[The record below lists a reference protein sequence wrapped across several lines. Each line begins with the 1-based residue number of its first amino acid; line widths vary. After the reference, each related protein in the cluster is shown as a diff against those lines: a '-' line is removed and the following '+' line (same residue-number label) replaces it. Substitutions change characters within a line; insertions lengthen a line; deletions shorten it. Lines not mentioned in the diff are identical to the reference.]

1 METNNQER
9 IFEILNEKSEDKFGQ
24 VQKILSKMDSHE
36 IAHCLESTPSEHR
49 KVIWSII
56 DKSNEAEV
64 LSELGEEIQQDL
76 FHEISNEELLDLVQ
90 NLELDEMVDILQNL
104 PEQRKSSL
112 LSMMSKIDRQR
123 VEIVLEYPEDS
134 AGGLLNNDIISV
146 QKDSTLNLVL
156 EYLRSV
162 GSIPKNTD
170 KLFVVSKNNNFIGEL
185 KVSKIISSD
194 PNLKVSDVMDTEPHS
209 FKVNESDKEVSRF
222 FEQNDLISAAVIND
236 RNELIGRITIDD
248 VVDVIIED
256 ADQNFLSMV
265 GIAEDTFSP
274 PARAARR
281 RIIWLGLNLITAFV
295 AALAINIFQDAIE
308 KVVYLAV
315 LMPIVASMGGVAAT
329 QTLTIV
335 LRGLTLEQISN
346 SNLGWLFKR
355 ELAVS
360 ILNGIVLSLEA
371 FRRLFFG
378 FGDYLLIVMISIF
391 GISTL
396 FTYSYY
402 GVKCYGF
409 LTTPKKGKYYNIIYV
424 AAIII
429 SSILTVEI
437 VIGLIDIAFALMA
450 IPNMIAIIYLSK
462 IVTKEMKSRSW
473 I

>member
-9 IFEILNEKSEDKFGQ
+9 IFEILSEKSEDKFGQ

-146 QKDSTLNLVL
+146 QKDSTLHLVL

-194 PNLKVSDVMDTEPHS
+194 PDLKVSDVMDTEPHS
-209 FKVNESDKEVSRF
+209 FKINESDKEVSKF

-360 ILNGIVLSLEA
+360 ILNGIVLSLIISLVTYLWFNQLLLA
-371 FRRLFFG
+371 LLIAAAMIINLLSSVFAGVFVPIILRRLNQ
-378 FGDYLLIVMISIF
+378 D
-391 GISTL
+391 
-396 FTYSYY
+396 
-402 GVKCYGF
+402 
-409 LTTPKKGKYYNIIYV
+409 P
-424 AAIII
+424 AIAG
-429 SSILTVEI
+429 SV
-437 VIGLIDIAFALMA
+437 
-450 IPNMIAIIYLSK
+450 
-462 IVTKEMKSRSW
+462 IVTTVTDVVGFVSFLGLAT
-473 I
+473 IFLL

>member
-1 METNNQER
+1 METNNQEK
-9 IFEILNEKSEDKFGQ
+9 IFEILNEKYEDKFAQ

-36 IAHCLESTPSEHR
+36 IAHCLESTPPEHR

-76 FHEISNEELLDLVQ
+76 FDEIPNEKLLHLVQ

-123 VEIVLEYPEDS
+123 VEMVLEYPEDS
-134 AGGLLNNDIISV
+134 AGGLLNNDVISV
-146 QKDSTLNLVL
+146 QKDSTLTLVL

-170 KLFVVSKNNNFIGEL
+170 KLFVVSKSNNFIGEL
-185 KVSKIISSD
+185 SISTIISSD
-194 PNLKVSDVMDTEPHS
+194 LNLKVSDVMDTKPHS
-209 FKVNESDKEVSRF
+209 FKVSEPDKEVSKF
-222 FEQNDLISAAVIND
+222 FEQNDLISAAVTND
-236 RNELIGRITIDD
+236 KNELIGRITIDD

-256 ADQNFLSMV
+256 ADQNFLSMT

-281 RIIWLGLNLITAFV
+281 RIIWLGLNLVTAFV
-295 AALAINIFQDAIE
+295 AALAINIFQDALE

-335 LRGLTLEQISN
+335 LRGLTLEQISD

-360 ILNGIVLSLEA
+360 ILNGIILTLIIGLVTYFWFNQLILA
-371 FRRLFFG
+371 
-378 FGDYLLIVMISIF
+378 LLIAAAMTINLLSSVF
-391 GISTL
+391 A
-396 FTYSYY
+396 
-402 GVKCYGF
+402 GVF
-409 LTTPKKGKYYNIIYV
+409 VPIILRKLNQDP
-424 AAIII
+424 AIAG
-429 SSILTVEI
+429 SV
-437 VIGLIDIAFALMA
+437 
-450 IPNMIAIIYLSK
+450 
-462 IVTKEMKSRSW
+462 IVTTVTDVVGFVSFLGLAT
-473 I
+473 IFLL

>member
-1 METNNQER
+1 METNNQEK
-9 IFEILNEKSEDKFGQ
+9 IFEILNEKYEDKFAQ

-36 IAHCLESTPSEHR
+36 IAHCLESTPPEHR

-76 FHEISNEELLDLVQ
+76 FDEIPNEKLLHLVQ

-123 VEIVLEYPEDS
+123 VEMVLEYPEDS
-134 AGGLLNNDIISV
+134 AGGLLNNDVISV
-146 QKDSTLNLVL
+146 QKDSTLTLVL

-170 KLFVVSKNNNFIGEL
+170 KLFVVSKSNNFIGEL
-185 KVSKIISSD
+185 SISTIISSD
-194 PNLKVSDVMDTEPHS
+194 LNLKVSDVMDTKPHS
-209 FKVNESDKEVSRF
+209 FKVSESDKEVSKF
-222 FEQNDLISAAVIND
+222 FEQNDLISAAVTND
-236 RNELIGRITIDD
+236 KNELIGRITIDD

-256 ADQNFLSMV
+256 ADQNFLSMT

-281 RIIWLGLNLITAFV
+281 RIIWLGLNLVTAFV
-295 AALAINIFQDAIE
+295 AALAINIFQDALE

-335 LRGLTLEQISN
+335 LRGLTLEQISD

-360 ILNGIVLSLEA
+360 ILNGIILTLIIGLVTYFWFNQLILA
-371 FRRLFFG
+371 
-378 FGDYLLIVMISIF
+378 LLIAAAMTINLLSSVF
-391 GISTL
+391 A
-396 FTYSYY
+396 
-402 GVKCYGF
+402 GVF
-409 LTTPKKGKYYNIIYV
+409 VPIILRKLNQDP
-424 AAIII
+424 AIAG
-429 SSILTVEI
+429 SV
-437 VIGLIDIAFALMA
+437 
-450 IPNMIAIIYLSK
+450 
-462 IVTKEMKSRSW
+462 IVTTVTDVVGFVSFLGLAT
-473 I
+473 IFLL